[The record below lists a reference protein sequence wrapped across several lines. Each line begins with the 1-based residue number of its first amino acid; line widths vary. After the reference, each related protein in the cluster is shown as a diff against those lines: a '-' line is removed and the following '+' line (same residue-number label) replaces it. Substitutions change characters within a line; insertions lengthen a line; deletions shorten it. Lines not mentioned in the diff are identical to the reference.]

1 MKEKGI
7 NNLSNNELEA
17 LVSGIAHEVKL
28 PIANIISSVNL
39 LKRKLQN
46 TISEEDKVYFEII
59 YNNCNQILRHSE
71 HTTKAIMF
79 LRENEDIY
87 LKRENIN
94 LCLLALCEGAKPFAL
109 SNHVELNIV
118 CECDEIFAAI
128 NRELFS
134 SVILNLISNSIKYT
148 KEGNSVIICLKKEAD
163 NIMITVEDK
172 GIGIKTED
180 LEKIFEP
187 FYTTQNTKSSISS
200 TGLGLYIVKSIVSLH
215 KGKVFAESEVGKGT
229 KMTVMIPSNLK
240 ESNELFLGDSKF
252 ESKEDYKKD
261 LEILIARELS
271 DCL

>member
-1 MKEKGI
+1 M
-7 NNLSNNELEA
+7 NDLSNNELEA

-46 TISEEDKVYFEII
+46 SVSEEDKVYFEII

-79 LRENEDIY
+79 LKENESIY

-109 SNHVELNIV
+109 VNHIDINIV
-118 CECDEIFAAI
+118 CDEDETFAVI

-134 SVILNLISNSIKYT
+134 SAILNLISNAIKYT
-148 KEGNSVIICLKKEAD
+148 KEGNSITITLKKED
-163 NIMITVEDK
+163 ENIIITVEDK

-180 LEKIFEP
+180 TQKIFEP
-187 FYTTQNTKSSISS
+187 FYTTQNTQSSISS
-200 TGLGLYIVKSIVSLH
+200 TGLGLYIVKSIVNLH
-215 KGKVFAESEVGKGT
+215 KGKVLAESEVGKGT
-229 KMTVMIPSNLK
+229 KMTVIIPSNLK
-240 ESNELFLGDSKF
+240 ESNELFLGDNSLDSKQA
-252 ESKEDYKKD
+252 YKKD

-271 DCL
+271 NTL